1 MQDCK
6 DIIIKHHQLVEVSI
20 TGTHCE
26 PDQGA
31 GTQSKRSRNN
41 PHNFSCL
48 EAACVQ

>member
-6 DIIIKHHQLVEVSI
+6 AIIIKHHQLVEVSI

-31 GTQSKRSRNN
+31 GTKIASDNVLRLKLRSG
-41 PHNFSCL
+41 
-48 EAACVQ
+48 